1 MSWKKERDLLIA
13 QTMAFVQSVTGK
25 KPDAGLA
32 EPAHGIAP
40 AREADT
46 APVSA
51 VEMLAA
57 EIIAPPQAGP
67 HGSSQASSPANL
79 RMPRAAVSNDI
90 RSEMQARVANF
101 RAHQERF
108 NREREEYCSATL
120 TKLRAAIGNA
130 SASGRS

>member
-25 KPDAGLA
+25 KPDAEVPEAKPGI
-32 EPAHGIAP
+32 EPT
-40 AREADT
+40 REARP

-57 EIIAPPQAGP
+57 EIITPPQAG
-67 HGSSQASSPANL
+67 SQVSTQANL
-79 RMPRAAVSNDI
+79 RISRADVSHDI

-108 NREREEYCSATL
+108 NREREQYCSATL
-120 TKLRAAIGNA
+120 TKLRAAIDNA
-130 SASGRS
+130 PRPGRA

>member
-13 QTMAFVQSVTGK
+13 QTMSFVQSVTGK
-25 KPDAGLA
+25 KPDTGLA
-32 EPAHGIAP
+32 EAAPGFERIPAAK
-40 AREADT
+40 T

-57 EIIAPPQAGP
+57 EIIAPPQAGSKVSP
-67 HGSSQASSPANL
+67 QAHIRISRSN
-79 RMPRAAVSNDI
+79 VSNDI

-101 RAHQERF
+101 RAHQQRF

-120 TKLRAAIGNA
+120 TKLRAAIDNA
-130 SASGRS
+130 PAPGRS

>member
-1 MSWKKERDLLIA
+1 MSWKRERDLLIA
-13 QTMAFVQSVTGK
+13 QTLSFVQSVTGK

-32 EPAHGIAP
+32 EAAPGIAP
-40 AREADT
+40 AREAKP

-57 EIIAPPQAGP
+57 EIIAPPQAG
-67 HGSSQASSPANL
+67 SQAGPQTHL
-79 RMPRAAVSNDI
+79 RVSRSVSNDI

-101 RAHQERF
+101 RAHQQRF

-120 TKLRAAIGNA
+120 TKLRAAIDNA
-130 SASGRS
+130 PTPGRP